1 MKEED
6 KIMAEVKAKMEN
18 MAEHEIDKEEDSIQ
32 NEEKDDQKKKK
43 LKKSKEQKK
52 IEDLK
57 DKIGE
62 LEVQV
67 KQLNDQ
73 YLRKMAEFEN
83 YKRRTEK
90 EFLAHLEFANEGLI
104 TELLPAL
111 DDFERSLEHADKA
124 EDNKSL
130 KEGVELIYKKLV
142 STLEKKGL
150 KVMESVGE
158 EFDADKH
165 QALMQVDSDK
175 HKSGYVVDEHL
186 KGYLINDKVIRHAQV
201 LVAK

>member
-6 KIMAEVKAKMEN
+6 KIMAEVKTKMEN

-32 NEEKDDQKKKK
+32 NEKDDQKKKK

-57 DKIGE
+57 GKIGE
-62 LEVQV
+62 LEAQV

-142 STLEKKGL
+142 TTLEKKGL